1 MFGSLDEGEVRRR
14 ASKRTGP
21 EGCGLSDSVQTD
33 ARDYGRDP
41 RGWAHVE
48 HDKEF
53 GHGFVQRCCPG
64 GACSVKKEGKLSHS
78 HIRG

>member
-1 MFGSLDEGEVRRR
+1 M
-14 ASKRTGP
+14 
-21 EGCGLSDSVQTD
+21 SDSVQTN
-33 ARDYGRDP
+33 AGDYGREP

-64 GACSVKKEGKLSHS
+64 GACSVKKEEKLSHS
-78 HIRG
+78 HIRGLTEEDGPGKR